1 MLYES
6 TNTGL
11 LNPTMVKDGD
21 KLILVEPAYSTFSE
35 KAQKVFWNVKVQLP
49 DGSHKLAGI
58 MDMVGDEFA
67 KAWGGD
73 TNDWAGRTVIV
84 EIRTAKSTG
93 NPYIV
98 MKPAPDAKID
108 PATLVSK
115 KEVKAQAEIKPVEKV
130 PYPTEDINP
139 ADIPF

>member
-6 TNTGL
+6 QNTGL
-11 LNPTMVKDGD
+11 LNPTMVKNGD
-21 KLILVEPAYSTFSE
+21 KLILIEPAYSTFSE

-58 MDMVGDEFA
+58 MDMVGDGFA

-73 TNDWAGRTVIV
+73 TNDWVGRTVTV

-98 MKPAPDAKID
+98 MNPADDAKVD
-108 PATLVSK
+108 VSGMVTK
-115 KEVKAQAEIKPVEKV
+115 SETETKVVKDQGKPIE
-130 PYPTEDINP
+130 YPTEQINP
-139 ADIPF
+139 DDIPF